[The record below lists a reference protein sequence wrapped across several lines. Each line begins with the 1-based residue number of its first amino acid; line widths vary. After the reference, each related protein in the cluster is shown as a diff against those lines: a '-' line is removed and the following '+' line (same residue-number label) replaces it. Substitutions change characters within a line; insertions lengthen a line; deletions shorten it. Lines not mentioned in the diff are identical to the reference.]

1 MQKSIKI
8 NEKLKNQLT
17 ILAVSAIGVYFI
29 GTLFQ
34 PQDVEA
40 LAELGLTP
48 TSARLISIF
57 MIALPIS
64 LAWAILAKA
73 VYNVQGYANF
83 LKTGTEAKA
92 FTFIASGLMVLL
104 STDIIGALLNQI
116 STYSPEQ
123 KELVNTIIVANAMID
138 VVAALGLFILM
149 YYGVSQLTHL
159 IKIDRKRLFRNHLII
174 SAVTALAPVVFIG
187 NSIFTN
193 SERALAAGTEGA
205 PITNFFSDWQVVAFI
220 LLPYLIAWTA
230 GNMAILSML
239 TYRSKVK
246 GIIYKNSVKRFA
258 QGLTMLVILQIGLQI
273 LGQASDLFD
282 DNTLALL
289 LGVIAIIIIMIVV
302 AYALIASGASK
313 LRRLE
318 EV

>member
-1 MQKSIKI
+1 MKKTVKI

-34 PQDVEA
+34 PQDIEA

-73 VYNVQGYANF
+73 AYNVQGYANF
-83 LKTGTEAKA
+83 LQAGTESRA

-104 STDIIGALLNQI
+104 STDIIGALLNQV
-116 STYSPEQ
+116 SSYSPEQ
-123 KELVNTIIVANAMID
+123 TELVNAILVANTMID

-149 YYGVSQLTHL
+149 FYGVSQLTHL
-159 IKIDRKRLFRNHLII
+159 IKVERKRLFRNHLIVA
-174 SAVTALAPVVFIG
+174 AVAALGPVVFIG
-187 NSIFTN
+187 HSIFSNANRVLT
-193 SERALAAGTEGA
+193 AGSEGA
-205 PITNFFSDWQVVAFI
+205 PITNFFSDWQVIVFI
-220 LLPYLIAWTA
+220 LIPYLVAWTA

-246 GIIYKNSVKRFA
+246 GIIYKNAVKRFA
-258 QGLTMLVILQIGLQI
+258 QGLMMLVVLQIGLQI